1 MSDGVS
7 NGKCK
12 KEKKY
17 IMLIIERVVRRP
29 GLNWMSCRIMLRVLR
44 RFLSYSTA
52 RLSSSIFILY
62 KKIVTFFFYPVEL
75 NTKLGHNFLF
85 FHFNKNFLKISISF
99 FFKIKYSLVQKNI

>member
-29 GLNWMSCRIMLRVLR
+29 GLNWMPCRIVLRVLR
-44 RFLSYSTA
+44 RFLLFDCEPKFANIYS
-52 RLSSSIFILY
+52 I
-62 KKIVTFFFYPVEL
+62 
-75 NTKLGHNFLF
+75 
-85 FHFNKNFLKISISF
+85 
-99 FFKIKYSLVQKNI
+99 